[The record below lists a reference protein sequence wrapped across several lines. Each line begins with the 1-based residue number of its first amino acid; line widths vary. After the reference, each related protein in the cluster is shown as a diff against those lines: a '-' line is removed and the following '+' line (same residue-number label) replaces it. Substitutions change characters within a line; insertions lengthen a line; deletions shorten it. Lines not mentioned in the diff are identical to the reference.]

1 MPPYEPLQ
9 FQQLKPQPCSLCLH
23 VSWNVL
29 AELWPRAPIRGFLP
43 GNDKR
48 PFLILKFC
56 NSFSA
61 SALISDYRQPLET
74 NIRHRFLLCIHFVV
88 LHSFPS
94 HTVQILKESAA
105 GSRSLELQPRSQVHP
120 VLLLQEYCP
129 VHHRGKTH
137 TEALSTEGRAK
148 SQMWMHS
155 FEICFSKMQMAQLR
169 EGKDSLLEFPCLYF
183 CWLAPHRTCQ
193 AVQLLDE
200 GLSLDT
206 LGRIYTR
213 ERSQTYTLCSVINRK
228 SAFSPVQSSE
238 Y

>member
-1 MPPYEPLQ
+1 MLGPWRLIPPYEPLQ
-9 FQQLKPQPCSLCLH
+9 FQQLKPQPCSLRLH
-23 VSWNVL
+23 VSWNVW

-48 PFLILKFC
+48 PFSILKFC

-74 NIRHRFLLCIHFVV
+74 NIRHRFLLCVHFVV

-137 TEALSTEGRAK
+137 TEALSTKVVQKARCECTALRFVFQRCKWHNYVKAK
-148 SQMWMHS
+148 
-155 FEICFSKMQMAQLR
+155 I
-169 EGKDSLLEFPCLYF
+169 PC
-183 CWLAPHRTCQ
+183 
-193 AVQLLDE
+193 
-200 GLSLDT
+200 
-206 LGRIYTR
+206 
-213 ERSQTYTLCSVINRK
+213 
-228 SAFSPVQSSE
+228 
-238 Y
+238 